1 MTASTA
7 TQAGLYQP
15 TCRLDLNGNSQG
27 EMIKPMAGENL
38 TFHVIVNRPEKS
50 FSIDGPDGPNGVW
63 LHFEMSRVA
72 RLQGK
77 QLRDFAMRAP
87 SHEAALSEMHSMLPD
102 YLFLGPWSSKIA
114 SR

>member
-1 MTASTA
+1 
-7 TQAGLYQP
+7 
-15 TCRLDLNGNSQG
+15 
-27 EMIKPMAGENL
+27 MIKPMAGENL

-50 FSIDGPDGPNGVW
+50 FSIDGSDGPNGVW

-87 SHEAALSEMHSMLPD
+87 SHEAALSEMQSMLPD

-114 SR
+114 P

>member
-1 MTASTA
+1 
-7 TQAGLYQP
+7 
-15 TCRLDLNGNSQG
+15 
-27 EMIKPMAGENL
+27 MIKPMAGENL

-87 SHEAALSEMHSMLPD
+87 SHEAALFEMRSMLPD

-114 SR
+114 P

>member
-1 MTASTA
+1 LIS
-7 TQAGLYQP
+7 QD
-15 TCRLDLNGNSQG
+15 RLGALAIEALKAQV
-27 EMIKPMAGENL
+27 KPMAGENL

-77 QLRDFAMRAP
+77 QLRDVAMRAP
-87 SHEAALSEMHSMLPD
+87 SHETALSEMQSIVP
-102 YLFLGPWSSKIA
+102 
-114 SR
+114 R